1 MANDGQIVF
10 EVTADGKH
18 AIADIKDITR
28 QIQQET
34 GKWDKATQESTDKM
48 GSSFDGLLKKLAAGF
63 SAVKIGK
70 ALLDIGKD
78 ALQAASDLK
87 EVQNV
92 VDVTFG
98 ENANQIEKWAK
109 AAGDQFGLTETQAK
123 RFTSTMGAMLKSSGL
138 AGDEIVNV
146 STDLAGLAADMASF
160 YNLDFEEAFSKIRS
174 GISGQTMPLKELG
187 IDMSVATLNA
197 YALSQGLEKTFD
209 KMSQSEQTML
219 RYQYLMS
226 ATADAQGDFSRTSD
240 EYANSMRRL
249 ESNINAI
256 KTALGTTFYNA
267 IANATNWVNSFL
279 ELILPD
285 ESKRTVLDDFEE
297 INIDTEN
304 KIKEIQKI
312 REEAELTIDYLNKI
326 YGNNENPEQGTEAAD
341 IIAKYG
347 VKAEEVQSYLESLGY
362 TTDEITEKNESWL
375 ETCKHLVK
383 TIPGLN
389 SIINTE
395 TGEVKGGTQ
404 AIYDYIDAWEKGQT
418 KLAYLKAHEEKGL
431 ALEQAFS
438 DLPGLKF
445 DADFAAYRMKKAF
458 SEVKDI
464 YTKYGK
470 SLGIDQN
477 GVVDISGFYGI
488 TDEELEKLKQ
498 FKAAVEDTGLAKSYV
513 DAKNLYQTRKEAY
526 EEAKQMYAEEG
537 KMIDEMG
544 GSIDEAAMKSE
555 QFWTD
560 NAEGFKDMVAKALEA
575 TTALDDYVN
584 GVRDSV
590 RKAVDSVVSGFDKV
604 GKAGNDLR
612 KQSSDNQQEWQ
623 DATEKYADLV
633 KKYTVNGVF
642 DIKAAS
648 ADYDNMTK
656 AEQAAYNELAK
667 IYNKQKE
674 IEEGLHDFTVQG
686 MKDNLQS
693 QLDFMNDY
701 INNLQKAQTYGLSD
715 ELLASLSDGS
725 AESAEYLSQIV
736 NAWEH
741 GGGQTVKE
749 LDKTFQEVQ
758 KKKEELTDKLTG
770 QQLTVDQVYQQM
782 AADVKAAI
790 EAMNVPELA
799 AEVSGNNAVAIAKGI
814 SDHVPDVKESVDQ
827 IIEQLNRLSA
837 WGISIDLG
845 NFGSLSFDRKT
856 GKVIGSFATGLD
868 YVPRDGYAYIH
879 EGEGILTAEEN
890 KVWQQFKNRGSNSF
904 DYDQMGG
911 VMRDNIKAGGNVYL
925 DGRVVGSVISEQQG
939 RSYRQLQRS
948 GWQG

>member
-34 GKWDKATQESTDKM
+34 GKWDKAVKESTDDM
-48 GSSFDGLLKKLAAGF
+48 GSSFSGLVSKLSVAAIGAGIVNGLKNIA
-63 SAVKIGK
+63 SA
-70 ALLDIGKD
+70 
-78 ALQAASDLK
+78 ALQTASDLQ

-92 VDVTFG
+92 VDTTFG
-98 ENANQIEKWAK
+98 SNATEIESWAK
-109 AAGDQFGLTETQAK
+109 VAGTQFGLTELQAK
-123 RFTSTMGAMLKSSGL
+123 RFTSTMGAMLKSSGMT
-138 AGDEIVNV
+138 GDEIVKV
-146 STDLAGLAADMASF
+146 STDLSGLAADMASF

-197 YALSQGLEKTFD
+197 YALSQGLQKTFNE
-209 KMSQSEQTML
+209 MSQAEQTML

-226 ATADAQGDFSRTSD
+226 ATADAQGDFAKTAD
-240 EYANSMRRL
+240 GYANSGRRI
-249 ESNINAI
+249 E
-256 KTALGTTFYNA
+256 TALQTISANIGTFILNTVQPFKSA
-267 IANATNWVNSFL
+267 LADALEQLTATP
-279 ELILPD
+279 E
-285 ESKRTVLDDFEE
+285 RTVIDDFNEIDVKAEE
-297 INIDTEN
+297 
-304 KIKEIQKI
+304 KLQEIQKVK
-312 REEAELTIDYLNKI
+312 EEATLTLEVLNQI
-326 YGNNENPEQGTEAAD
+326 YGSSENPEQGANAAD
-341 IIAKYG
+341 VIAKYG

-375 ETCKHLVK
+375 ETCRRLVK
-383 TIPGLN
+383 TIPGLS

-404 AIYDYIDAWEKGQT
+404 AVYDYIKAWEEGQT
-418 KLAYLKAHEEKGL
+418 KLVMLG
-431 ALEQAFS
+431 ALEQKESALSTRFA
-438 DLPGLKF
+438 DLPGLQL
-445 DADFAAYRMKKAF
+445 DMALAERRLRQQ
-458 SEVKDI
+458 KDKVEELAK
-464 YTKYGK
+464 KYGINTAYYEGDLSK
-470 SLGIDQN
+470 SKYLGQRNALSEDQRAWN
-477 GVVDISGFYGI
+477 DAVD
-488 TDEELEKLKQ
+488 ELTKLQ
-498 FKAAVEDTGLAKSYV
+498 KAADDATSSYNKQK
-513 DAKNLYQTRKEAY
+513 AALKEAQEAL
-526 EEAKQMYAEEG
+526 EEYRQTIEEMPG
-537 KMIDEMG
+537 DIEQAG
-544 GSIDEAAMKSE
+544 NASE
-555 QFWTD
+555 KFWED
-560 NAEGFKDMVAKALEA
+560 NAENFKTMVATALEA

-590 RKAVDSVVSGFDKV
+590 RKAVESVVSGFDKV
-604 GKAGNDLR
+604 GKAGDDLR
-612 KQSSDNQQEWQ
+612 KQSSDNQQEWH

-633 KKYTVNGVF
+633 KKYSVNGVF

-701 INNLQKAQTYGLSD
+701 ISNLQKAQTYGLSD

-725 AESAEYLSQIV
+725 AESAEYLAQIV

-741 GGGQTVKE
+741 GGGKTVQE
-749 LDKTFQEVQ
+749 LDKVFQEVQ
-758 KKKEELTDKLTG
+758 QKKEQLTDTLTG

-799 AEVSGNNAVAIAKGI
+799 AEVSGNNAKAIAQGI